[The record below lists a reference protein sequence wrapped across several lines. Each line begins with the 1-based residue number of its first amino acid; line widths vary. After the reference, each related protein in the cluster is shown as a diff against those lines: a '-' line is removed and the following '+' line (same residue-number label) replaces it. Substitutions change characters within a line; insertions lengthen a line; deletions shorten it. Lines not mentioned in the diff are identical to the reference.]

1 VEKVLAGNN
10 EFDYAKVANDY
21 RDVLAVKLEFLYEK
35 RASMSTNIYRI
46 TESTYKPLRVC
57 TYDIGVVVNPVGSVV
72 LLYKFFLLVLV
83 DGLDKTHLTK
93 LFGKTQ
99 KNLHKW
105 NKRDR
110 MHLWKKTQCHSL
122 TSQKMKQRRL

>member
-1 VEKVLAGNN
+1 MEKILARNN
-10 EFDYAKVANDY
+10 EFGFVKVANDY
-21 RDVLAVKLEFLYEK
+21 REVLAPKLEFCYEN

-57 TYDIGVVVNPVGSVV
+57 TCDLVVVVNPVGSVV
-72 LLYKFFLLVLV
+72 LLYKLFLLVLV
-83 DGLDKTHLTK
+83 VGLDKTHLTK
-93 LFGKTQ
+93 LFGKAE

-110 MHLWKKTQCHSL
+110 MHL
-122 TSQKMKQRRL
+122 

>member
-1 VEKVLAGNN
+1 MKKVLARNN
-10 EFDYAKVANDY
+10 EFNFAKVANDY
-21 RDVLAVKLEFLYEK
+21 REVLAPKFEFCYAN
-35 RASMSTNIYRI
+35 RASMSTNIYRT

-57 TYDIGVVVNPVGSVV
+57 TYDLVVVVNPVGSVV

-83 DGLDKTHLTK
+83 VGLDKTHLTK
-93 LFGKTQ
+93 LFGKAE
-99 KNLHKW
+99 KNLHKQ

>member
-1 VEKVLAGNN
+1 MKKVLAGNN
-10 EFDYAKVANDY
+10 EFDYAKGANDSWY
-21 RDVLAVKLEFLYEK
+21 VLALKLKFLYEK

-57 TYDIGVVVNPVGSVV
+57 TYDLVVVVNPVGSVV

-83 DGLDKTHLTK
+83 NGLDKTHLTK
-93 LFGKTQ
+93 VFGKTQ

>member
-1 VEKVLAGNN
+1 VEKILARNN
-10 EFDYAKVANDY
+10 EFDYAKGANDSLY
-21 RDVLAVKLEFLYEK
+21 VLALKLEFDYEK

-46 TESTYKPLRVC
+46 TEPTYKPLRVC

-72 LLYKFFLLVLV
+72 LLYKFFLLVLA

-99 KNLHKW
+99 KNLHKR

-110 MHLWKKTQCHSL
+110 MHLWKKTQCPSS

>member
-1 VEKVLAGNN
+1 LGEVVKKVLAGNN
-10 EFDYAKVANDY
+10 EFDYAKGANDSWY
-21 RDVLAVKLEFLYEK
+21 VLALKLEFLYEK

-93 LFGKTQ
+93 LFGKSRKELAQAEQ
-99 KNLHKW
+99 K
-105 NKRDR
+105 R
-110 MHLWKKTQCHSL
+110 
-122 TSQKMKQRRL
+122 